1 MSASLINR
9 SLTNIRTELDFLRES
24 NVISDDLFNK
34 INDSLPQRYNAN
46 SSRDSFASSTQVEY
60 VEAIYDFP
68 PQQDGDL
75 ELKTGDK
82 VEVIEKPS
90 SEWYKGK
97 CNGKTGMFPSNYVK
111 PAFSNTR
118 APSRDSESVNGPPK
132 YGNNDNKLQHEYTN
146 NSSSQASYQ
155 QQQQA
160 PFPPASTNYY
170 QAPPPQQQVVYQPQ
184 PQQQQQPQQVIVQQP
199 QEQHSHSS
207 MKKFGSKL
215 GNAAIFGAG
224 ATLGSDLVN
233 SIF

>member
-24 NVISDDLFNK
+24 NVISDEVFNK
-34 INDSLPQRYNAN
+34 INDSLPEKYNPNA
-46 SSRDSFASSTQVEY
+46 SRDSVNSNEQEY

-82 VEVIEKPS
+82 VLIIEKPS
-90 SEWYKGK
+90 KEWYKGK
-97 CNGKTGMFPSNYVK
+97 CNGKVGMFPSNYVK
-111 PAFSNTR
+111 PAFSNT
-118 APSRDSESVNGPPK
+118 APRDSSSISGPPR
-132 YGNNDNKLQHEYTN
+132 YTNDNKLEQQFTN
-146 NSSSQASYQ
+146 HSSSQASYQ
-155 QQQQA
+155 QAPQQQS
-160 PFPPASTNYY
+160 PFPPPSTNYY
-170 QAPPPQQQVVYQPQ
+170 QQPPAQQIVYQQQPQ
-184 PQQQQQPQQVIVQQP
+184 AQPQQVIVEQP
-199 QEQHSHSS
+199 QQQHSNGSS
-207 MKKFGSKL
+207 QMKKFGSKL